1 MKLFT
6 KESDYAVRA
15 LAFLARKNKKG
26 EVYISSRLISA
37 EEKIPLVFL
46 RRLLQILVKN
56 RLVVSREGVAGG
68 VKLAADPKKISV
80 AAVMRMIQGDIRLV
94 ECMFRKKICANRGK
108 CVLRKKMQKIEAGV
122 IREFESINIADL
134 VDAV

>member
-56 RLVVSREGVAGG
+56 RLVVSQEGVAGG